1 MTQATGP
8 LPAMGL
14 VAVAVPSPGVGPGRR
29 AMIRRQEGR

>member
-14 VAVAVPSPGVGPGRR
+14 VAVAVPSPGAGPGRR
-29 AMIRRQEGR
+29 LMIRRQQGR

>member
-1 MTQATGP
+1 MTKTTGP

-29 AMIRRQEGR
+29 VMIRRQEGR

>member
-1 MTQATGP
+1 MTKTTGP

-29 AMIRRQEGR
+29 VMIRRQGCR

>member
-14 VAVAVPSPGVGPGRR
+14 VAVAVPSPGVGRR
-29 AMIRRQEGR
+29 VMIRRQEGR